1 MCGTTFLFGT
11 AVTLTPTPASGW
23 VFGGWSRDCTGTG
36 GCMVLMSSVR
46 RVGATFLIA
55 TGPAS
60 LVIGPKPL
68 IFEVGGHPNI
78 DVVVKDA
85 DGNTIP
91 NPAVTFASR
100 NPLVA
105 SFSPGG
111 VLNGLARGQSVVAAT
126 ASGGSAPADSLLAV
140 VAVPGGPVVIT
151 DITQFSYEVGT
162 TFTATLVVDMRDSG
176 ELLGSTK
183 VNVAWN
189 PSVMMYQSH
198 ENGGSGVSP
207 AVNATNAANGSLTL
221 AMADPSGFAG
231 RVELLRIT
239 FQAESLAGVAGSLTL
254 APSELTG
261 AGTFTNLL
269 PNTTSVTYPLITR

>member
-1 MCGTTFLFGT
+1 
-11 AVTLTPTPASGW
+11 
-23 VFGGWSRDCTGTG
+23 
-36 GCMVLMSSVR
+36 
-46 RVGATFLIA
+46 
-55 TGPAS
+55 

-91 NPAVTFASR
+91 NPTVTFASR

-111 VLNGLARGQSVVAAT
+111 ILNGLARGQAVVVAT
-126 ASGGSAPADSLLAV
+126 ASGGSTPADSLLAV
-140 VAVPGGPVVIT
+140 VAEPGGPVVIT
-151 DITQFSYEVGT
+151 DITQFSYGVGT
-162 TFTATLVVDMRDSG
+162 TFTVTLVVDMRDSG
-176 ELLGSTK
+176 ELLGSTR
-183 VNVAWN
+183 VNVRWN

-207 AVNATNAANGSLTL
+207 TVNATNVANGSLTL
-221 AMADPSGFAG
+221 AMADPNGFAG

-239 FQAESLAGVAGSLTL
+239 FQAESVTGVAGSLAL